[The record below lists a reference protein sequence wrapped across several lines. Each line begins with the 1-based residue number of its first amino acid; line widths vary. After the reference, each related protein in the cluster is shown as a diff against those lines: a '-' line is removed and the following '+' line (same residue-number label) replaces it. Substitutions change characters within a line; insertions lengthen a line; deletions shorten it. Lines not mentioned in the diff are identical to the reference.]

1 MINVLAR
8 YLTLSF
14 IFRDGRAALPP
25 PLPRR
30 PPVVNRRRRNAFRPP
45 VPEKALQISWLS
57 SQTLSTVHVI
67 ARYNGII
74 MILHPFPYIYTGSQ
88 LRHFILPRSWSRL
101 FYLSSLTIP

>member
-1 MINVLAR
+1 MTVYYFSLLIITYGDYVPPAVLAR

-45 VPEKALQISWLS
+45 VPEKALQISWL
-57 SQTLSTVHVI
+57 
-67 ARYNGII
+67 
-74 MILHPFPYIYTGSQ
+74 
-88 LRHFILPRSWSRL
+88 
-101 FYLSSLTIP
+101 